1 MRNHRHDMQCRS
13 MQVGDR
19 LYLGNLGGDYISYVT
34 VPAATATS

>member
-1 MRNHRHDMQCRS
+1 

-34 VPAATATS
+34 MPAATATS